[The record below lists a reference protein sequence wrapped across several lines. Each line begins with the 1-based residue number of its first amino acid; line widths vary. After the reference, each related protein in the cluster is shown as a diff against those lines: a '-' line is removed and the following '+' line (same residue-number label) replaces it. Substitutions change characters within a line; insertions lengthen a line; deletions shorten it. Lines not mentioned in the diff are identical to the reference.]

1 MVLRTAVLL
10 ALALAAPVALA
21 QSSLDVTL
29 YDFNTRAPLAGLM
42 VQLVNEQIGF
52 EAEATSDAE
61 GQARFAGLS
70 TAGEYV
76 VRVPANGAYLDQQT
90 RPLTLR
96 SRASRSVSLLMI
108 PVQRVDLEGVEVT
121 GETGFA
127 DLNRTNAEVSATLT
141 AREVQALPI
150 EGRDLTRVLFRLPGV
165 TQATGFFPE
174 APSVSIN
181 GANGLFVNYLI
192 DGMDNNEQF
201 LGGQRFAMPIG
212 FVQDVTALTGA
223 FSAEYGRTNNG
234 VFNVTTRGGSNEI
247 EGEVFYLTRPGSII
261 DSNNRFNQRDL
272 LGNEVK
278 DGFSRQQFGVAA
290 GGPIVRDRTFL
301 FVNLEQTFDAKDNLL
316 VSDSLGI
323 DETLRG
329 SNRFTYASA
338 RLDHV
343 WSRSVRSNLRVNAG
357 WVGNDRQGGA
367 LAGGIAFPSA
377 ANEQTRNSLN
387 VALQNTAR
395 IGAAIFESHYQFAGF
410 DWDYADAET
419 NGPQVV
425 VIDPQGQT
433 AAIIGDPGF
442 VFHETQTTF
451 QAQQKVT
458 LPVGRHTLKAGA
470 DIMTTDHTLEGGG
483 NPDGNYTVQL
493 TPGQFA
499 AIRGRGTGLSPD
511 DIPADAQVLGYNV
524 ETRPGSFGARQTLF
538 AGYIEDQFAPTAN
551 LTLTAGLRYDVDNL
565 SKGGGDDYDLNNVAP
580 RLSANYALDAR
591 TSLRGGYGL
600 YYDKVNYA
608 LYSDALQFNST
619 SDGYKTQL
627 RQLVAAGVLPADTDI
642 DQVTFDGNLT
652 ASFPGI
658 AYGDGP
664 TAAQIAGSRQALQTE
679 ERRILNP
686 DGYDNP
692 YAHQFALGFQR
703 QIDSRTLFYA
713 DAVVALG
720 RSLFRLRDLNAPSS
734 FSLSPETIAMTP
746 DSLLSGLPRSVADA
760 DLTRPVPIFTNASGQ
775 ITDASGNV
783 LDGATRKILV
793 SESGGTS
800 TYRALTMNLVRE
812 TGPSD
817 PFAYRLS
824 YTLSRLEN
832 DTEDI
837 NFRAANGADF
847 DAEWGPSVNDRT
859 HVINGLVYYSPKPW
873 LALSLAALLQS
884 GQPINRVPDAT
895 LLGTTDLNGDND
907 GRGRVTQYGGGTDR
921 APGESRNSDR
931 LPSSTTFDLGAQFN
945 IPIGGR
951 VLTFRAD
958 IFNVLNEGN
967 LSGYANNASQSNQ
980 IQVGSAATGVIV
992 KRNASPP
999 RQFQFGLTFLL

>member
-1 MVLRTAVLL
+1 MLLRAATLLVLAF
-10 ALALAAPVALA
+10 AAPVALA

-29 YDFNTRAPLAGLM
+29 YDFNTRAPLAGLT
-42 VQLVNEQIGF
+42 VNLDNAQIGF
-52 EAEATSDAE
+52 SASAVSDAE
-61 GQARFAGLS
+61 GKARFNGLQ

-76 VRVPANGAYLDQQT
+76 VSVPSSGAYLDQQT

-234 VFNVTTRGGSNEI
+234 VFNVTTRGGSNDI

-261 DSNNRFNQRDL
+261 DGTSPFNQRDL

-278 DGFSRQQFGVAA
+278 DGFSRQQFGIAA

-301 FVNLEQTFDAKDNLL
+301 FVNVEQTFDAKDNLL
-316 VSDSLGI
+316 TSVPLGVN
-323 DETLRG
+323 ETVQG
-329 SNRFTYASA
+329 TNRFTYASA

-343 WSRSVRSNLRVNAG
+343 WSSAVRSNLRINAG
-357 WVGNDRQGGA
+357 FVGNDRQGGG
-367 LAGGIAFPSA
+367 LEGGVAFPSA

-395 IGAAIFESHYQFAGF
+395 IGSAIFESHYQFARF

-425 VIDPQGQT
+425 VLDPQGQT
-433 AAIIGDPGF
+433 AAVIGDPGY
-442 VFHETQTTF
+442 VFHEEQTTF
-451 QAQQKVT
+451 QTQQKVT
-458 LPVGRHTLKAGA
+458 LPVGRHTLKAGV
-470 DIMTTDHTLEGGG
+470 DIVTTDHALEGGG

-493 TPGQFA
+493 TDAQFA
-499 AIRGRGTGLSPD
+499 AVRGRGTSLSPD
-511 DIPADAQVLGYNV
+511 DIPSDATVLGYNV

-538 AGYIEDQFAPTAN
+538 AGYVEDQFSPIAD

-565 SKGGGDDYDLNNVAP
+565 SKGGGDDYDLDNLAP
-580 RLSANYALDAR
+580 RLSANYAVDAR
-591 TSLRGGYGL
+591 TSLRGGYGI

-619 SDGYKTQL
+619 AEGYKTQL
-627 RQLVAAGVLPADTDI
+627 RQLIAAGVLPADTDI
-642 DQVTFDGNLT
+642 DAVTFDGNLT

-658 AYGDGP
+658 AYGQGP

-692 YAHQFALGFQR
+692 YAHQFALGIQR

-713 DAVVALG
+713 DAVLSLG
-720 RSLFRLRDLNAPSS
+720 RSLFRLRDLNAPT
-734 FSLSPETIAMTP
+734 PYTIDVDADGNPTR
-746 DSLLSGLPRSVADA
+746 GPRSVADA
-760 DLTRPVPIFTNASGQ
+760 DLTRPNPIYTNTSGQ

-793 SESGGTS
+793 SETGGTS

-812 TGPSD
+812 TGAED

-837 NFRAANGADF
+837 NFRAANGSDF

-859 HVINGLVYYSPKPW
+859 HVINGLIYYSPRSW
-873 LALSLAALLQS
+873 VTVSLASLLQS

-895 LLGTTDLNGDND
+895 IFGTTDLNGDND

-931 LPSSTTFDLGAQFN
+931 LPWSTTFDLGAQFN
-945 IPIGGR
+945 VPVAGR
-951 VLTFRAD
+951 VLSFRAD
-958 IFNVLNEGN
+958 VFNVFNAEN

-980 IQVGSAATGVIV
+980 IQVGSAATGVFV
-992 KRNASPP
+992 QRNASPP

>member
-1 MVLRTAVLL
+1 M
-10 ALALAAPVALA
+10 
-21 QSSLDVTL
+21 
-29 YDFNTRAPLAGLM
+29 
-42 VQLVNEQIGF
+42 
-52 EAEATSDAE
+52 
-61 GQARFAGLS
+61 
-70 TAGEYV
+70 
-76 VRVPANGAYLDQQT
+76 
-90 RPLTLR
+90 
-96 SRASRSVSLLMI
+96 
-108 PVQRVDLEGVEVT
+108 
-121 GETGFA
+121 
-127 DLNRTNAEVSATLT
+127 
-141 AREVQALPI
+141 
-150 EGRDLTRVLFRLPGV
+150 

-234 VFNVTTRGGSNEI
+234 VFNVTTRGGSNAI
-247 EGEVFYLTRPGSII
+247 EGEVFYLTRPGSVI
-261 DSNNRFNQRDL
+261 DGTSDFNQRDL

-290 GGPIVRDRTFL
+290 GGPLVRDRTFL

-316 VSDSLGI
+316 TSPTLGVN
-323 DETLRG
+323 ETVEG

-343 WSRSVRSNLRVNAG
+343 WSQAVRSNLRVNAG
-357 WVGNDRQGGA
+357 FVGNDRQGGG
-367 LAGGIAFPSA
+367 LEGGVAFPSA

-395 IGAAIFESHYQFAGF
+395 IGSAIVESHYQFARF

-425 VIDPQGQT
+425 VQDSQEQT
-433 AAIIGDPGF
+433 VAVIGDPGF
-442 VFHETQTTF
+442 VFHEEQTTF
-451 QAQQKVT
+451 QTQQKVT
-458 LPVGRHTLKAGA
+458 VPVGRHTLKAGV
-470 DIMTTDHTLEGGG
+470 DLVTTDHSLTGGG
-483 NPDGNYTVQL
+483 NPDGNYIVRLTQEQL
-493 TPGQFA
+493 A
-499 AIRGRGTGLSPD
+499 AVRGRGTSLSPS
-511 DIPADAQVLGYNV
+511 DIPADATVLGYSV

-538 AGYIEDQFAPTAN
+538 AGYVEDQFSPIAG

-565 SKGGGDDYDLNNVAP
+565 SKGGGDDYDLDNVAP
-580 RLSANYALDAR
+580 RLSANYALDAQ
-591 TSLRGGYGL
+591 TTLRGGYGI

-619 SDGYKTQL
+619 ADGYKDQL
-627 RQLVAAGVLPADTDI
+627 RSLVDAGVLPGDTDI
-642 DQVTFDGNLT
+642 DAVTFDGNLT

-658 AYGDGP
+658 AYGEGP

-686 DGYDNP
+686 NGYDNP
-692 YAHQFALGFQR
+692 YAHQFALGVQH

-734 FSLSPETIAMTP
+734 YSIDLDADGNPTR
-746 DSLLSGLPRSVADA
+746 GPRSVADA

-837 NFRAANGADF
+837 NFRAANGSDF

-859 HVINGLVYYSPKPW
+859 HVINGLRLLLAPLVGDAQPRRAHSVRPARQPRPRRQPLRHHRPQRRQRRPRARDAVRRRNRPRARREPQQRPPARQHHVRRRSAVQRAHCGPRAHLSRRRVQRAQRRKPVG
-873 LALSLAALLQS
+873 LRQQREPEQPDTGRLGRDGPVRPAQRQPAPPIPVRPDVSAVTRPSVPSRASVLPTEPPHTSSRACRGISFAAFC
-884 GQPINRVPDAT
+884 
-895 LLGTTDLNGDND
+895 D
-907 GRGRVTQYGGGTDR
+907 G
-921 APGESRNSDR
+921 
-931 LPSSTTFDLGAQFN
+931 
-945 IPIGGR
+945 
-951 VLTFRAD
+951 
-958 IFNVLNEGN
+958 
-967 LSGYANNASQSNQ
+967 
-980 IQVGSAATGVIV
+980 AAGVV
-992 KRNASPP
+992 
-999 RQFQFGLTFLL
+999 